1 MMQSIAC
8 FFIGFIMAACSI
20 AGYACIRVGAM
31 SEQEEM
37 QANDN
42 RNAIDS
48 QRARRK

>member
-1 MMQSIAC
+1 MLSTAC
-8 FFIGFIMAACSI
+8 FFIGMAMAACAM

-42 RNAIDS
+42 RNAIDG